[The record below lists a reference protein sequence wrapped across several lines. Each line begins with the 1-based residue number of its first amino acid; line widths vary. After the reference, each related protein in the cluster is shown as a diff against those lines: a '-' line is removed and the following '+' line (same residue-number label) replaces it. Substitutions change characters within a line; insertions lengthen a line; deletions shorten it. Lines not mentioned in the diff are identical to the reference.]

1 MCLKPPKTL
10 GQVLAPWGLAWCLCA
25 RRQGC
30 GCAAGSRL
38 TQGPLKSPKGIS
50 VFLDGKQVLPAHL
63 GRGPA
68 VLYTTVLRELRLWRP
83 PPGSASVARALPLW
97 AGSGGTRRTL
107 LLSAESSSSA
117 REALG
122 VGRGCS
128 RRRGAA
134 PSPPPS
140 PVVSWAASAGSKAS
154 SSAGGDGGQQGVVL
168 AQGMLFLLACSH
180 QHCRAGESLPHG
192 APPCSP
198 RTFSMQVGCVGLE
211 QGYSREQSMMCA

>member
-1 MCLKPPKTL
+1 M
-10 GQVLAPWGLAWCLCA
+10 LAPWGLAQCLCA

-30 GCAAGSRL
+30 SCAAGSRL
-38 TQGPLKSPKGIS
+38 TQGPLKSPKGMS
-50 VFLDGKQVLPAHL
+50 VFLDSKQVLPAHL
-63 GRGPA
+63 GCGPA
-68 VLYTTVLRELRLWRP
+68 VLYTTVLRQLRLWRP

-140 PVVSWAASAGSKAS
+140 PVVGGAASAGSKAS
-154 SSAGGDGGQQGVVL
+154 SSVGGDGGQQGVVP

-180 QHCRAGESLPHG
+180 QHHRAGDSLPHR

-198 RTFSMQVGCVGLE
+198 RTFAMQWAAWGW
-211 QGYSREQSMMCA
+211 SRGTAVSKA

>member
-1 MCLKPPKTL
+1 MQL
-10 GQVLAPWGLAWCLCA
+10 GP
-25 RRQGC
+25 
-30 GCAAGSRL
+30 GSLR
-38 TQGPLKSPKGIS
+38 GPSSLPRGSAFFS
-50 VFLDGKQVLPAHL
+50 TANRCSPAHL
-63 GRGPA
+63 GLGPA

-168 AQGMLFLLACSH
+168 ARGMLFLLACSH
-180 QHCRAGESLPHG
+180 QHHRAGKSLPHG

-198 RTFSMQVGCVGLE
+198 CTFAMQVGCVGLE